1 MIDTKT
7 EELAALYVLDLLEG
21 EELAGF
27 EQRLVN
33 EPDVTELV
41 RGLSTG
47 LHTPMKGVNGP
58 ERLDLL
64 DGIRDQIGLAPEQS
78 KTEIAPPTQKVVPFR
93 WIPALSAA
101 AAILLVL
108 NLFQFFGNGTI
119 PTDFAD
125 ELTKSRLAKEA
136 LLAENKT
143 IKAFNESWE
152 TEYMNLAQR
161 MLPFVE
167 SRDGLGQFTVIDLV
181 NVKGSSN
188 SNNRGEGDI
197 AEYFLSRSPL
207 KFASVK
213 MSDIPEMDE
222 SITIGY
228 TVWKKDEKRGYID
241 LYNLPEAGPNRA
253 PFLWVRSVP
262 TESYIPVGYLPA
274 LDMGTGTF
282 YFTIN
287 QKAFNPT
294 EVLIT
299 EETVTGPGK
308 QPSRHRL
315 MVGP

>member
-21 EELAGF
+21 EELTGF
-27 EQRLVN
+27 ERRLEI
-33 EPDVTELV
+33 EPDLMELV
-41 RGLSTG
+41 GDLSTG

-64 DGIRDQIGLAPEQS
+64 DGIRDKIGLAPEQP
-78 KTEIAPPTQKVVPFR
+78 KEETAAPAKKVVHFR
-93 WIPALSAA
+93 WIPVLSAA
-101 AAILLVL
+101 AAIMLAL
-108 NLFQFFGNGTI
+108 NLFQYLGNGSI

-125 ELTKSRLAKEA
+125 ELTKIRLAEEA
-136 LLAENKT
+136 LLAENET
-143 IKAFNESWE
+143 IKAFNKSWE

-181 NVKGSSN
+181 AVKGSSN
-188 SNNRGEGDI
+188 PNNRGEGDI
-197 AEYFLSRSPL
+197 AEYLLSRSPL

-213 MSDIPEMDE
+213 MSDIPETDE
-222 SITIGY
+222 SITVGY
-228 TVWKKDEKRGYID
+228 TVWKEDENRGYID
-241 LYNLPEAGPNRA
+241 LYNLPEAGQDRA

-274 LDMGTGTF
+274 LDRGTGTF

-287 QKAFNPT
+287 QEVFTPT

-299 EETVTGPGK
+299 EETVMGPGK
-308 QPSRHRL
+308 QPSQYRL

>member
-7 EELAALYVLDLLEG
+7 EELAALYVLDLLVG
-21 EELAGF
+21 EELTGF
-27 EQRLVN
+27 EQRLEN
-33 EPDVTELV
+33 EPDVMELV
-41 RGLSTG
+41 SGLSTG

-64 DGIRDQIGLAPEQS
+64 DGIRDTIGLAPEQA
-78 KTEIAPPTQKVVPFR
+78 KTEVTPPSQKVVPFR

-108 NLFQFFGNGTI
+108 NLFQYFGNGTV

-125 ELTKSRLAKEA
+125 ELTKSRLAEEA

-152 TEYMNLAQR
+152 TEYMNLARR
-161 MLPFVE
+161 MLPFVG

-181 NVKGSSN
+181 DVKE
-188 SNNRGEGDI
+188 SNNPNDRGEGDI
-197 AEYFLSRSPL
+197 GEYFLSRSPL

-213 MSDIPEMDE
+213 MSDIPETDE
-222 SITIGY
+222 SITVGY
-228 TVWKKDEKRGYID
+228 TVWKEDENRGYLD
-241 LYNLPEAGPNRA
+241 LYNLPEAGSNRA

-262 TESYIPVGYLPA
+262 TESYLPVGYLPS
-274 LDMGTGTF
+274 LDQGTGTF

-287 QKAFNPT
+287 QEAFNPT